1 VGGVSGR
8 IRWAT
13 VVPEAARIVRS
24 YDTGVT
30 LRQLFYRLV
39 AAELLPNT
47 QGAYSRLSSVTAEA
61 RRDGTFPDLIDLGRK
76 IHRPGAFDGV
86 QDALERLTDAYRRD
100 RTERQQVSVYLG
112 VEKRGLVAQ
121 LEAWF
126 DDRGLPI
133 LALGGYTSESYCRD
147 VRLDAAQHERPA
159 VLLYGGDFDP
169 SGEDILRDFLD
180 RSQAFE
186 EVRRVALTAEQVE
199 EYGLPPQLGKATDS
213 RAAAFVARHGRLVQ
227 VELDALPPDVLRSLF
242 EESVAEFWDVSTFEQ
257 VRGLEQ
263 TEREHLEQLCETA

>member
-1 VGGVSGR
+1 VSER
-8 IRWAT
+8 IRWAAI
-13 VVPEAARIVRS
+13 VPEASRIVRS

-76 IHRPGAFDGV
+76 IHRPTGFDGV
-86 QDALERLTDAYRRD
+86 RSALDLIAAAYRRD
-100 RTERQQVSVYLG
+100 RTEGQPVSVYLG

-147 VRLDAAQHERPA
+147 VRLDAAQHERPT

-169 SGEDILRDFLD
+169 SGEDILRDFLE
-180 RSQAFE
+180 RSQAFD
-186 EVRRVALTAEQVE
+186 EVRRVALTAEQVD
-199 EYGLPPQLGKATDS
+199 EYRLPPQLGKATDS

-227 VELDALPPDVLRSLF
+227 VELDALPPDVLRALF
-242 EESVAEFWDVSTFEQ
+242 EQNVAEFWDASTFERVQ
-257 VRGLEQ
+257 VLERA
-263 TEREHLEQLCETA
+263 EREHLEQLCETA